1 MQNSNS
7 DGKTYLLDT
16 THCLYALFG
25 FPNMEKMAN
34 VIPAAKLVTSVIT
47 MSELFYGAFKSER
60 TTSNLSRIETFLQNM
75 KVYSIDESTAEI
87 CGRLKFAILANFG
100 PRDKGKK
107 RNFNINSLGFKDND
121 LWVASVAIQQDFIL
135 VSADNHLLRLNGM
148 EGLKVENW

>member
-7 DGKTYLLDT
+7 DRKTYLLDT
-16 THCLYALFG
+16 THCLYAMFG

-47 MSELFYGAFKSER
+47 MSELLYGAFKSER
-60 TTSNLSRIETFLQNM
+60 AISNLSRIENFVQNM
-75 KVYSIDESTAEI
+75 EVYPIDKSTAEI
-87 CGRLKFAILANFG
+87 CGRLKFAILFHFG
-100 PRDKGKK
+100 PKDKGKK

-121 LWVASVAIQQDFIL
+121 LWIASVAIQWDLIL
-135 VSADNHLLRLNGM
+135 VSADNHLMRLNGT